1 MKLLCSQKVFHSSL
15 NFSFMEISI
24 FLFGFIPTCSKVR
37 LENYNLFWNRV
48 LAIPTCSVKPV
59 WIQEDGTAKSTI
71 ADSTFMP
78 WSHFQSQN
86 VNFSACMTPKYF
98 MVYTMDIKI

>member
-24 FLFGFIPTCSKVR
+24 FLFGFIPTFSKVER
-37 LENYNLFWNRV
+37 QNHNPFWNRV
-48 LAIPTCSVKPV
+48 LAVPTCSVKPV
-59 WIQEDGTAKSTI
+59 WIREGGTSKSTI
-71 ADSTFMP
+71 ADSTFML

-98 MVYTMDIKI
+98 MVYTKDIKI